1 MRIATR
7 VRDWRLTALLLAG
20 VGVPVLVSGVEAT
33 TVKQL
38 SLEQMVRGS
47 QRIILGRCVSLETYW
62 NKTRTRILTA
72 TRFAVTEDLKGESRG
87 AATVVTV
94 GGTMDGLT
102 QVVSGTPRFRE
113 HEEVLLFLE
122 AGKGDYW
129 ILMGLSQGMFRI
141 ATDRRGIKVAYHASS
156 GLHLVSASAET
167 SAQTPIPTRVELD
180 RLLSR
185 IRQLVAIT
193 GE

>member
-1 MRIATR
+1 MAIRITGR
-7 VRDWRLTALLLAG
+7 GWWITALLLGG
-20 VGVPVLVSGVEAT
+20 VGLLGFAPAVEAT

-38 SLEQMVRGS
+38 SLEQLVRGS
-47 QRIILGRCVSLETYW
+47 QRIILGRCVSQETYW

-72 TRFAVTEDLKGESRG
+72 TRFAVTEDLKGDSREV
-87 AATVVTV
+87 ATVVTV
-94 GGTMDGLT
+94 GGTLDGLT
-102 QVVSGTPRFRE
+102 QVVSGTPKFKE
-113 HEEVLLFLE
+113 NEEVLLFLE
-122 AGKGDYW
+122 AGKGSYW
-129 ILMGLSQGMFRI
+129 ILMGLSQGMCRI

-167 SAQTPIPTRVELD
+167 SAQTPIPARVELD

-185 IRQLVAIT
+185 IRQLVGKA

>member
-1 MRIATR
+1 MGMSMRARGWWI
-7 VRDWRLTALLLAG
+7 TALLLGG
-20 VGVPVLVSGVEAT
+20 VGLLGFAPAVEAT

-72 TRFAVTEDLKGESRG
+72 TRFAVTEDLKGDSRG
-87 AATVVTV
+87 VATVVTV
-94 GGTMDGLT
+94 GGTRDGLT
-102 QVVSGTPRFRE
+102 QVVSGTPKFRE
-113 HEEVLLFLE
+113 NEEVLLFLE
-122 AGKGDYW
+122 AGKGSYW

-141 ATDRRGIKVAYHASS
+141 ATDRRGMKVAYHASS

-185 IRQLVAIT
+185 IRQLAAIT

>member
-1 MRIATR
+1 MAIRITGR
-7 VRDWRLTALLLAG
+7 GWWITALLLGG
-20 VGVPVLVSGVEAT
+20 VGLLGFAPAVEAT

-72 TRFAVTEDLKGESRG
+72 TRFAVTEDLKGDSRG
-87 AATVVTV
+87 VATVVTV
-94 GGTMDGLT
+94 GGTRDGLT
-102 QVVSGTPRFRE
+102 QVVSGTPKFRE
-113 HEEVLLFLE
+113 NEEVLLFLE
-122 AGKGDYW
+122 AGKGSYW

-141 ATDRRGIKVAYHASS
+141 ATDRRGMKVAYHASS

-185 IRQLVAIT
+185 IRQLAAIT